1 VILPGQLPKTEAP
14 ENCPSLLF
22 NCDQQFHPR
31 RRSLRKESVPEPAM
45 GIANQF
51 YRLEIV
57 KELYDLIFPRNE
69 TVSDATYLGWGP
81 EESVAYE
88 DYLKQLSSL
97 SRQPEI
103 LPSSVALDRRKT
115 KKLEGAI
122 AFRF

>member
-1 VILPGQLPKTEAP
+1 
-14 ENCPSLLF
+14 
-22 NCDQQFHPR
+22 
-31 RRSLRKESVPEPAM
+31 M
-45 GIANQF
+45 GVANQL

-81 EESVAYE
+81 EESGAQE

-97 SRQPEI
+97 RRPPE
-103 LPSSVALDRRKT
+103 LVSTALDRRKT
-115 KKLEGAI
+115 KKPESAI

>member
-1 VILPGQLPKTEAP
+1 
-14 ENCPSLLF
+14 
-22 NCDQQFHPR
+22 
-31 RRSLRKESVPEPAM
+31 M
-45 GIANQF
+45 GVANQL

-81 EESVAYE
+81 EEPVARE

-97 SRQPEI
+97 RRGPERV
-103 LPSSVALDRRKT
+103 PSSKTTALDRRKA
-115 KKLEGAI
+115 KKPESAI